1 VIIRKS
7 KKDLERM
14 AASGAVVAQTLELLR
29 REAVAGITTGE
40 LDRLA
45 EEFIRSHG
53 GVPTFKGYHGFTGS
67 ICSSPNEMIVHGI
80 PGAYELKDGDV
91 ISLDV
96 GVTLKGWVGD
106 SAITVPVGAVDPE
119 AVRLLETCRR
129 SLFDAI
135 DACVPGNHLS
145 DVGHAV
151 QTTVEGA
158 GFGVVR
164 ALVGHGV
171 GRRMHEDPQVPNYGD
186 PGRGPVLQPGMV
198 FAIEPMITAG
208 DPAILP
214 DADDGWSIYT
224 ADGSLASHFEHT
236 VAVTEDGPLVLTRHE
251 GWSPVDDT
259 VAVAA

>member
-7 KKDLERM
+7 AREIEGM
-14 AASGAVVAQTLELLR
+14 AAAGAVIAGALALLEESL
-29 REAVAGITTGE
+29 EPGISMIE
-40 LDRLA
+40 LDKIA
-45 EEFIRSHG
+45 DDYIAAHG
-53 GVPTFKGYHGFTGS
+53 SVPTSKGYKGFPAATC
-67 ICSSPNEMIVHGI
+67 ISPNEMIVHGI
-80 PGAYELKDGDV
+80 PGPYELKDGDV

-106 SAITVPVGAVDPE
+106 SAITVRVGAVPDE
-119 AVRLLETCRR
+119 ATRLLETCRL

-135 DACVPGNHLS
+135 EACVPGGHLS
-145 DVGHAV
+145 DVGAAV
-151 QTTVEGA
+151 QARVEGA

-171 GRRMHEDPQVPNYGD
+171 GRKMHEDPQVPNYGVA
-186 PGRGPVLQPGMV
+186 GRGPQLAPGMV

-208 DPAILP
+208 DHAIQP
-214 DADDGWSIYT
+214 DAEDGWSIYT

-251 GWSPVDDT
+251 GWSPVDDV
-259 VAVAA
+259 VA

>member
-7 KKDLERM
+7 RRDLERM
-14 AASGAVVAQTLELLR
+14 AASGSVVARTLDLLR
-29 REAVAGITTGE
+29 REAVAGVTTLE
-40 LDRLA
+40 LDRMA
-45 EEFIRSHG
+45 EEFIRSQG
-53 GVPTFKGYHGFTGS
+53 GIPTFKGYHGFTGS

-80 PGAYELKDGDV
+80 PGPYELKDGDV

-106 SAITVPVGAVDPE
+106 SAITVRVGAVPDE
-119 AVRLLETCRR
+119 ATRLLETCRL

-135 DACVPGNHLS
+135 EACVPGGHLS
-145 DVGHAV
+145 DVGAAV
-151 QTTVEGA
+151 QARVEGA

-171 GRRMHEDPQVPNYGD
+171 GRKMHEDPQVPNYGVA
-186 PGRGPVLQPGMV
+186 GRGPQLAPGMV

-208 DPAILP
+208 DHAIQP
-214 DADDGWSIYT
+214 DAEDGWSIYT

-251 GWSPVDDT
+251 GWSPVDDV
-259 VAVAA
+259 VA